1 MTQKTEHF
9 YVVSYVPPRAGLPA
23 HVSHVRFAEHPELSE
38 DQQNDWAG
46 CTGCAGT
53 ASPALCKKLKD
64 SAKHNCLED
73 GLIYTVDLEF
83 H

>member
-23 HVSHVRFAEHPELSE
+23 YISHVRFAEHPELPE
-38 DQQNDWAG
+38 DQLNDWGG

-53 ASPALCKKLKD
+53 TSPALCKKLRA
-64 SAKHNCLED
+64 SAKHNCLEA
-73 GLIYTVDLEF
+73 GLIYTVDLEL

>member
-23 HVSHVRFAEHPELSE
+23 HISHVRFAEHPELPE
-38 DQQNDWAG
+38 DQQNSWAG

-53 ASPALCKKLKD
+53 ASPALCKKLKA
-64 SAKHNCLED
+64 SAKHTCLEY
-73 GLIYTVDLEF
+73 GLIYTVDLEL

>member
-23 HVSHVRFAEHPELSE
+23 HVSYVRFAEQPELPE

-46 CTGCAGT
+46 CTGCAGM
-53 ASPALCKKLKD
+53 ASPVLCKKLKD
-64 SAKHNCLED
+64 SAKHNCLE
-73 GLIYTVDLEF
+73 GRLIYTVDLEF

>member
-1 MTQKTEHF
+1 MTLKTEHF

-23 HVSHVRFAEHPELSE
+23 HVAHVRFAERPEVPES
-38 DQQNDWAG
+38 QQNAWAG

-53 ASPALCKKLKD
+53 SSPALCKRLKA
-64 SAKHNCLED
+64 SAAHDCSE
-73 GLIYTVDLEF
+73 GLIYVPDLEF

>member
-1 MTQKTEHF
+1 MTRKTEHF
-9 YVVSYVPPRAGLPA
+9 YVVSYVPPRGGLPA
-23 HVSHVRFAEHPELSE
+23 HVAHVRFAEHPELPE

-53 ASPALCKKLKD
+53 ASPGMCKKLKD

-73 GLIYTVDLEF
+73 GLIYTVDLEL